1 MNHLVNRTHLFDDLF
16 RDVAGGFFVKPV
28 NKGAATTNLMVD
40 ILDSGDSYRLHADLA
55 GVEKEN
61 IEIDING
68 AVVSLRAEIKQP
80 TDRKE
85 DIKVLHNERQYGAV
99 SRRFEL
105 PVEIDADRSTAE
117 YINGVLTLNLPKK
130 VAQDTQKRLTIS

>member
-28 NKGAATTNLMVD
+28 NNAAATANLMVD

-61 IEIDING
+61 IEVDIDG

-80 TDRKE
+80 ADRKE
-85 DIKVLHNERQYGAV
+85 DVKVLHSERQYGAV

-117 YINGVLTLNLPKK
+117 YKNGVLTLILPKK
-130 VAQDTQKRLTIS
+130 VAQDTQKRLTVN